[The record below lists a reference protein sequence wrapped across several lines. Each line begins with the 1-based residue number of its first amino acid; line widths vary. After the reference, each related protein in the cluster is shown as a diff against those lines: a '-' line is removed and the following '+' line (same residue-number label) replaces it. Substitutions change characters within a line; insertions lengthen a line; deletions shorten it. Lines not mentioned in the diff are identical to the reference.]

1 MSAPRIDAK
10 EYRQRY
16 LETLAKQIAVNNKN
30 LQANALFKQ
39 TQQPTPLEDQR
50 TITEKVADEQQ
61 LSALLRRE
69 FSKLTDGASANAIV
83 AMLSLDDKKF
93 ILENFG
99 GVEDAI
105 RRRFKFGFTAQTF
118 KPFFERYAKR
128 VRETEGFEP
137 TATEIAEIVAPAVSA
152 QVAQAQ
158 FNRDPQ
164 KDDELLSIFVT
175 KTEADVAREYP
186 TAQRPSK
193 WKPLR
198 EYFISSLAVEGTDRE
213 NPLREKAL
221 GLYSDITSAKRS
233 NIKTKDAFTFRRW
246 FSGLSEE
253 LQDYITQGILGFQG
267 EFIPFASASAQEEAP
282 TEGSGMRKIK
292 GRGLAVAKSQTNGG
306 IKEESRFAQFG
317 RYLIDKNAL
326 KNGIATIRFQSGACI
341 HQIPSQKVSG
351 NVQRVLK
358 SIAGGALPSYEDID
372 ALNKEDKGWLYDV
385 SRRSRLGINIP
396 NPKKDEETQEMEE
409 FEKMKGQIIAGNDN
423 KDLVKKFKF
432 TLLKL
437 AKEGRIPKRQAN
449 EVLMEMAMVGL

>member
-105 RRRFKFGFTAQTF
+105 RRRFKFGFTAETF
-118 KPFFERYAKR
+118 RPFFERYAKR

-137 TATEIAEIVAPAVSA
+137 TATEIAEVVAPATASA
-152 QVAQAQ
+152 TAKATSEAIRASQEQLDEATVFEQV
-158 FNRDPQ
+158 FNPQNTPEEVNRMFPPRNKNWISTRDNLIKPNI
-164 KDDELLSIFVT
+164 KFALEDGGVRELQPVKSFIVKNLT
-175 KTEADVAREYP
+175 K
-186 TAQRPSK
+186 
-193 WKPLR
+193 
-198 EYFISSLAVEGTDRE
+198 
-213 NPLREKAL
+213 
-221 GLYSDITSAKRS
+221 SAKDYRDFFDTLPEDLK
-233 NIKTKDAFTFRRW
+233 NIFYVSVVAY
-246 FSGLSEE
+246 
-253 LQDYITQGILGFQG
+253 DY
-267 EFIPFASASAQEEAP
+267 PFASAPSASAQEEEPP